1 MFSNSLV
8 RQTNAMARNI
18 EVSQV
23 AQGLGLN
30 PAWRGQ
36 TVRVVHNGT
45 ERTGLVTSVTS
56 KRQGAKVLGFFITVG
71 GIEMNWADCANLV
84 VVEPAL
90 PTCTGFTGTGQ
101 RCGTCRVH
109 RNTHA

>member
-1 MFSNSLV
+1 MISNSLV
-8 RQTNAMARNI
+8 RQTNAIARNLEI
-18 EVSQV
+18 SQV
-23 AQGLGLN
+23 ARALGLD
-30 PAWRGQ
+30 PAWRGK

-45 ERTGLVTSVTS
+45 EHTGVVTSVTS
-56 KRQGAKVLGFFITVG
+56 KRQGRTVLGYFITVG

-84 VVEPAL
+84 VIEATL
-90 PTCTGFTGTGQ
+90 PTCTGFAGTGQ